1 MNWLANNWRSVLWF
15 LLCACII
22 FFGSVAGH
30 YHSKYTEAASLAE
43 KRQETINDMQRRQ
56 KSVAALDQKY
66 TKELADAK
74 ATIDQLHDDVA
85 AGKRRLQL
93 NATCTKQP
101 TASSGLDD
109 AASAE
114 LTPDARQNYF
124 RLREQLATSEKQ
136 IRGLQDYI
144 RKVVFDEKGESNQ

>member
-43 KRQETINDMQRRQ
+43 TRQETINDMPRRQ

-74 ATIDQLHDDVA
+74 ATIDQLHDNVA
-85 AGKRRLQL
+85 SGKRRLQL
-93 NATCTKQP
+93 NATCQRQSAAG
-101 TASSGLDD
+101 TASLDN
-109 AASAE
+109 AASAR
-114 LTPDARQNYF
+114 LADTAQRDYF
-124 RLREQLATSEKQ
+124 TLRERIEVAGKQ
-136 IRGLQDYI
+136 IAGLQDYV
-144 RKVVFDEKGESNQ
+144 REQCLK